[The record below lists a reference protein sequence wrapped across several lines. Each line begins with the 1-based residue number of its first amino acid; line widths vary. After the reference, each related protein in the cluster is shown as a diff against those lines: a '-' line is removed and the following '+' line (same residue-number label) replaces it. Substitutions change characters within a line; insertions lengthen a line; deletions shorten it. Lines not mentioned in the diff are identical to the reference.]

1 MTMPTRTIPVS
12 HFQLDDIANSGQVFR
27 WRQLEPG
34 GYLLLSGR
42 RAAVARQ
49 PQENLLEL
57 TCPPQDTAFWTHYLA
72 LDDDY
77 DSIWQVLEHWADID
91 GPNAYLTRAVRAGR
105 GLRIL
110 HQEPFESTVS
120 FIVSQNNNIPRIR
133 KILELLCRRLGPVIV
148 QPPLQPAPGG
158 PLYGFPCAQR
168 LRCAAQ
174 LQGLGLGYRDT
185 YVACAA
191 AAFSGALAPL
201 RKLPRMSREQA
212 RSTLLSLHGV
222 GPKVAD
228 CIILF
233 GLGHLDAFPKDV
245 WIGRILNREFPQ
257 GFPLPRYAGFAGLL
271 QQMLFFY
278 ERQQQGLVPP
288 AGTSA
293 QPAPPPRGPAH
304 GHAAQTPRACSKSS

>member
-133 KILELLCRRLGPVIV
+133 KNFGAAVPQARPRHRAGRPCSPPRKAPFTAFPAHSACALPRSFRALGWDIAIPTSPAR
-148 QPPLQPAPGG
+148 QPPFQGPSPLCASSPA
-158 PLYGFPCAQR
+158 
-168 LRCAAQ
+168 
-174 LQGLGLGYRDT
+174 
-185 YVACAA
+185 
-191 AAFSGALAPL
+191 
-201 RKLPRMSREQA
+201 
-212 RSTLLSLHGV
+212 
-222 GPKVAD
+222 
-228 CIILF
+228 
-233 GLGHLDAFPKDV
+233 
-245 WIGRILNREFPQ
+245 
-257 GFPLPRYAGFAGLL
+257 
-271 QQMLFFY
+271 
-278 ERQQQGLVPP
+278 
-288 AGTSA
+288 
-293 QPAPPPRGPAH
+293 
-304 GHAAQTPRACSKSS
+304 